1 MTGCIAGGSGICV
14 GGQDG
19 HSEMYKGN
27 GNAVVGNSHDK
38 DDERKGLGVV
48 LGVQALV
55 ACWMSCRTPFV
66 LSPMSS
72 CMSSRMSIF
81 CVSLNT
87 GNESRPLSNEDESR
101 PLSNVTVGCWCLDS
115 CAVEA
120 SSASSA

>member
-1 MTGCIAGGSGICV
+1 VTGCIAGGSGICV

-27 GNAVVGNSHDK
+27 GNAVVGNSQHK
-38 DDERKGLGVV
+38 DEERKGLGVV
-48 LGVQALV
+48 LGVQALA
-55 ACWMSCRTPFV
+55 ACSMACRTPFV
-66 LSPMSS
+66 LSSMSS
-72 CMSSRMSIF
+72 CTSSRMSIF

-87 GNESRPLSNEDESR
+87 ENESR
-101 PLSNVTVGCWCLDS
+101 PLSNVTPGSWSLDS